1 MKKDRKKY
9 KSGTAPARSTGL
21 YFGAVFFTIC
31 APAQSYYPAGLGKG
45 NLQLWLTAADAA
57 TVLNPGGTAAANG
70 DFIATWKDKSGNG
83 ADATQTT
90 SGIQPVYWTN
100 QLNGSGAIIFTT
112 EGQYPV
118 AVPGGASLTVSRL
131 PAGSYFVRIR
141 AEGSPSCCRS

>member
-1 MKKDRKKY
+1 M
-9 KSGTAPARSTGL
+9 SLCQNRS
-21 YFGAVFFTIC
+21 
-31 APAQSYYPAGLGKG
+31 
-45 NLQLWLTAADAA
+45 
-57 TVLNPGGTAAANG
+57 VLRG
-70 DFIATWKDKSGNG
+70 SVLHYLCG

>member
-1 MKKDRKKY
+1 MKNPYTFLCPFVK
-9 KSGTAPARSTGL
+9 TGL
-21 YFGAVFFTIC
+21 SFGAVFFTIC
-31 APAQSYYPAGLGKG
+31 APAQSYYPAGLGNG

-70 DFIATWKDKSGNG
+70 DFVATWKDKSGNG

-112 EGQYPV
+112 EGQYLTGPTGAYQTV
-118 AVPGGASLTVSRL
+118 LSTRAVNGFG
-131 PAGSYFVRIR
+131 
-141 AEGSPSCCRS
+141 